1 MYKATLEDDNLV
13 TVKRRREKITKAHE
27 EFEAE
32 AAVLGKIRH
41 LNLLTLRAYYLG
53 PKGEK
58 LLVFDYVPKGS
69 LSAFLHGQSLCFTI
83 LIITSFVACVG
94 FSEKKLT
101 TCSNWPN

>member
-1 MYKATLEDDNLV
+1 LAREPIGRCTSLV
-13 TVKRRREKITKAHE
+13 AMKRLMEKITKGHG

-41 LNLLTLRAYYLG
+41 PNLLTLRVYYLG
-53 PKGEK
+53 HKGEK
-58 LLVFDYVPKGS
+58 LLVFDYMPKGS

-83 LIITSFVACVG
+83 LIITSSVACVG

-101 TCSNWPN
+101 TCSN